1 MYFCCIVKHFGML
14 LWSTVLHWL
23 IFCVAE
29 SFCSFNDSFVLCRK
43 CKKCALE
50 VLFCQNSRST
60 FKKGSCNTVLSLSSF
75 RGQKIQA
82 FESVL
87 TLSNHCSEI
96 FPKNEEAAFS
106 FLVDFSFNLNGF
118 SRLYDFTFI

>member
-1 MYFCCIVKHFGML
+1 M
-14 LWSTVLHWL
+14 
-23 IFCVAE
+23 
-29 SFCSFNDSFVLCRK
+29 
-43 CKKCALE
+43 
-50 VLFCQNSRST
+50 
-60 FKKGSCNTVLSLSSF
+60 LSLSSF

-87 TLSNHCSEI
+87 TLSDHCSEI

-106 FLVDFSFNLNGF
+106 FLVDLSFNLNGF